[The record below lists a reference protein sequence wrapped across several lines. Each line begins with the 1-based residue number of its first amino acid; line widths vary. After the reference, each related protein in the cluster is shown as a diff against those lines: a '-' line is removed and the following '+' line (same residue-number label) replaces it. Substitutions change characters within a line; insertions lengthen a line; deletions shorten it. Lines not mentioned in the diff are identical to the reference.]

1 MRVDSGSSSRSRP
14 STCSTSK
21 NHGCSSVSR
30 AASAPNRDI
39 VSWNG
44 RGAPSSSSESVSPSR
59 ITSRTG
65 IRRTTSTTSGRRWV
79 MSARLRVNTRTSS
92 PARCTWMRAPSS
104 LYSTDASPVVA
115 SASAALGAV
124 AASIGSTGRPTTSPT
139 SSSSAAVPVSASRA
153 VSPRSPESI
162 AARRTTSPGR
172 SAARA
177 MASVS
182 TPSSAPVRISPSSAR
197 LMKPC
202 SRSVARAVSSRSA
215 PARSPADPEPEVVAS
230 RSSSSSR
237 SATVSVGSAAG
248 SPIAADI
255 PRQPTPTRPCRGLPT
270 RNPTAGAIS
279 SGSRRRS
286 SSASASTFA
295 SRDRV
300 EATASAVVTSSSSS
314 TGPVCH
320 RPPTAAA
327 RR

>member
-1 MRVDSGSSSRSRP
+1 MRCAAAIRSSSASRVESGSSSRSRP

-59 ITSRTG
+59 ITSCTG
-65 IRRTTSTTSGRRWV
+65 MRRTTSTTSGSRCV
-79 MSARLRVNTRTSS
+79 TSARLRVKTRTSS

-115 SASAALGAV
+115 SAADALDAV

-139 SSSSAAVPVSASRA
+139 ASSSAAVPVSASLA

-177 MASVS
+177 IASVS
-182 TPSSAPVRISPSSAR
+182 TPSSAPVRISPSRTRA
-197 LMKPC
+197 MKSC
-202 SRSVARAVSSRSA
+202 SRSVARAVEFAELAAAVAGRAGTGCRGEPIEHRVEFADRERRRLGRLAHRGGHPAPADADAPLPSA
-215 PARSPADPEPEVVAS
+215 CPRGTRPPARSRRA
-230 RSSSSSR
+230 R
-237 SATVSVGSAAG
+237 AG
-248 SPIAADI
+248 
-255 PRQPTPTRPCRGLPT
+255 
-270 RNPTAGAIS
+270 
-279 SGSRRRS
+279 
-286 SSASASTFA
+286 
-295 SRDRV
+295 
-300 EATASAVVTSSSSS
+300 
-314 TGPVCH
+314 
-320 RPPTAAA
+320 
-327 RR
+327 